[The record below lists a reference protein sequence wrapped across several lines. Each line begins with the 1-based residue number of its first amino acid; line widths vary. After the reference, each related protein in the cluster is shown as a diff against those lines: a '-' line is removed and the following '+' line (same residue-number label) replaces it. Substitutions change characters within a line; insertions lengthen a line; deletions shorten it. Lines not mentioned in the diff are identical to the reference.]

1 MILVEVRDM
10 AYGVTDRALR
20 TIPAASVIQSS
31 TASQIPQ
38 VIGAGPFRLNVFS
51 PLTGTR
57 TFHRFESAEGRQM
70 FREEAERFAL
80 VIEESYDVR

>member
-1 MILVEVRDM
+1 MH
-10 AYGVTDRALR
+10 
-20 TIPAASVIQSS
+20 AASVIQSS
-31 TASQIPQ
+31 TCSQIPR
-38 VIGAGPFRLNVFS
+38 VVGSGKFRLTVFS

-57 TFHRFESAEGRQM
+57 TFHRFESAEGRAM